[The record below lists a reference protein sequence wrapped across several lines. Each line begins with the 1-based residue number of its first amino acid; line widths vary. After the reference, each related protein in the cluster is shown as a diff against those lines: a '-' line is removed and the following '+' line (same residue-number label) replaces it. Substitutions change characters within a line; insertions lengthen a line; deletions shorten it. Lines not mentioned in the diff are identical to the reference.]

1 MKLSKRFKV
10 VREAFGKHFSEAL
23 VLLFFWLI
31 LHLFIAAH
39 SVLIPDFTAL
49 LSQAHWS
56 FILFFAL
63 ICATTF
69 LMNEKTYERLFDINL
84 KQTLEID
91 FAFVVF
97 GKVPLKMRMLMLSF
111 LAYVLCVGS
120 TISALIATFFS
131 YGNEVILWVLYLA
144 FLFSLLFLI
153 KCIFSAWMHTYQQ
166 FFLQS
171 LEEEK

>member
-10 VREAFGKHFSEAL
+10 VREAFEKHFSEAL

-97 GKVPLKMRMLMLSF
+97 GKVPLKMRMLMLVIHINVIHIKFQYQLTIF
-111 LAYVLCVGS
+111 LSEIMVAMPRGV
-120 TISALIATFFS
+120 
-131 YGNEVILWVLYLA
+131 
-144 FLFSLLFLI
+144 
-153 KCIFSAWMHTYQQ
+153 
-166 FFLQS
+166 
-171 LEEEK
+171 